1 MSQKW
6 NIHRCLSELKTID
19 SRIEKSIRSF
29 DQVDYKKNSAD
40 KLYKTKITIE
50 EFEKTTQSNLASIT
64 KLISNRKKIKNAVV
78 LSNASTYV
86 TIAGEEYTV
95 AEAIERKMSIE
106 LEKSLLRKIKENY
119 NYAVEKVNRYNLD
132 AEQKAET
139 QVNAILGSDAKTEE
153 KLSTM
158 AKVIENNSWSL
169 VDPIET
175 FKLVEKLEHEI
186 ASFETE
192 VDYVLSVSNA
202 TTLVEIDLDEVA

>member
-132 AEQKAET
+132 AEQKAES
-139 QVNAILGSDAKTEE
+139 QVNAILGSDAKAEE

-158 AKVIENNSWSL
+158 TKVIENNSWSL